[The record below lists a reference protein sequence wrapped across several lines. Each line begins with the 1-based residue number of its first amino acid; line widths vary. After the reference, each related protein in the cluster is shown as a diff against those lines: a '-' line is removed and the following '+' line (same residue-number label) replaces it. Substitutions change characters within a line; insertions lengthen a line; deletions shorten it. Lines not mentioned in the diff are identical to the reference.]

1 MLKKSKIV
9 KRNIFFYE
17 DNVANK
23 VTETLR
29 KETDAQPLKF
39 YNMESLNKDQQNDK
53 DLSYQSLMKENIKN
67 IDKAL
72 SNNTKQNSNTTLS
85 PQSND

>member
-1 MLKKSKIV
+1 M
-9 KRNIFFYE
+9 
-17 DNVANK
+17 
-23 VTETLR
+23 TETLR